1 MNPPVTQEQPD
12 EVAPKGSLPLKF
24 ARYEKYAR
32 FRARMFSITEAGEL
46 AGFTHKS
53 GGCSKAEA
61 RQDVRDRIAWLTHE
75 DEEIMRDKLREIEE
89 FYWLA
94 KRTDISKF
102 YNADRSLRDFAELS
116 SDMRQLI
123 EGLTFTEKGKPNLKL
138 ISKMTASIELRKLR
152 GLDSPARSDTT
163 VNAGGSLAALIEAS
177 MTQKAKPEAA

>member
-1 MNPPVTQEQPD
+1 VNPPATQEHPH
-12 EVAPKGSLPLKF
+12 EVAPKGSLPLKV

-75 DEEIMRDKLREIEE
+75 DEGILREARRELE
-89 FYWLA
+89 TFYWFA
-94 KRTDISKF
+94 
-102 YNADRSLRDFAELS
+102 LRVDPARFWNGNQLKPFDEM
-116 SDMRQLI
+116 DPEVRQLI
-123 EGLTFTEKGKPNLKL
+123 EGLTYTEKGKPNLKVV
-138 ISKMTASIELRKLR
+138 SKTVASIELRKLK
-152 GLDSPARSDTT
+152 GLDAPSRADTT

-177 MTQKAKPEAA
+177 IAPKAKPEAA